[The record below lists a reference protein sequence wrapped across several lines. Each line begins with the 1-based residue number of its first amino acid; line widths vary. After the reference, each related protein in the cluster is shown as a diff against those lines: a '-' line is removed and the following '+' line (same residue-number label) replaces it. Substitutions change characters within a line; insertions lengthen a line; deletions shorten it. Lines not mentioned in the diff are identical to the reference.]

1 MVITLYFTKSNYSKI
16 YMEKGGQS
24 IWNWK
29 LWSFAFEIWDDII
42 DKYSVMTLNKEVQLE
57 YGQHGKLYV
66 FIDVRF

>member
-42 DKYSVMTLNKEVQLE
+42 DQYSVMTFNKEV
-57 YGQHGKLYV
+57 
-66 FIDVRF
+66 D